1 MVPKST
7 LEGTSFQKEEEWM
20 MVQPGPEACLENI
33 KERRS
38 LRMKSLCTLVI
49 LLILSVGAVFLAGCV
64 TTGGEMAVGWGS
76 PQERHHQARPVKR
89 HGPPAH
95 APAYGYRAKHAYWY
109 YPDSYVYFDTYRGVY
124 FYLEDDN
131 WRVSVSLPRY
141 LQVSLGDH
149 VTIEMDTDKPYTQFD
164 YDRKKFPPGHM
175 KKDRHWKKKGK
186 KW

>member
-1 MVPKST
+1 
-7 LEGTSFQKEEEWM
+7 
-20 MVQPGPEACLENI
+20 
-33 KERRS
+33 
-38 LRMKSLCTLVI
+38 MKSLCTLVI